1 MNVNKFADAQRS
13 HYTVYPTLKKRK
25 RNENRIPFVKL
36 LEGKELTQNAE
47 RRWELYHQLHSHFHD
62 QVTNIVE
69 NIESDLKGEI
79 SNLLFNGNKRKRKDT
94 KPCFN
99 TLFLLGSDSTTKI
112 ELPDT
117 DPNVFKV
124 LVELTPKES
133 PNVRMMLRRSMFKLF
148 TSADA
153 ELHKVPV
160 KKEETHENISDYEGS
175 PEVNGEITE
184 EGFRDE
190 EDGIGQS
197 DVSYDLS
204 LVENF
209 KTLFGKD
216 LNMVF
221 TFKDVDS
228 INFQTL
234 DNFIAVL
241 KNALK
246 NEHLQ
251 INLVFNINTNMS
263 NIEKNL
269 TQSTIRFLKRNY
281 HTLDVSSNKGFKYG
295 NRIFQSFLDTVDGKL
310 NLSARFVDFLMSKM
324 ANNSN
329 HNLQLLVKILDYSL
343 MSYFF
348 HNPFSVFIDPVNIE
362 FLNEDYL
369 NMLIRCPTF
378 MFFVEGLIKQNAPSE
393 EIRSLLTNKDST
405 LAEFFT
411 EFLVREN
418 PINGYAKH
426 VTEIL
431 ENELHIHNYNLI
443 ELYYNL
449 LVGKLESYLEKWP
462 AYRKSDQ
469 KLKFEPIDTIFQ
481 ELFTLDNNNELL
493 SQALFPCY
501 KSNLENDMLHWE
513 HTLPLGQSKAADE
526 IAFKLDN
533 SMAPVVGQMFKLYRE
548 ANSSINVYDFYTAFR
563 DTLPKKEI
571 MDFLDETSDVDSNMH
586 RFLLANEKDKAIDKV
601 SLALFMQAIFDF
613 DHMGIIKTQNNK
625 NYDIIEK
632 CIWRGI

>member
-1 MNVNKFADAQRS
+1 MNVNEFADAQRS
-13 HYTVYPTLKKRK
+13 HYTVYPTLKRRK
-25 RNENRIPFVKL
+25 KGGSRIPFVEL
-36 LEGKELTQNAE
+36 LDGKELTQNVE

-69 NIESDLKGEI
+69 NIEVDLKGEI
-79 SNLLFNGNKRKRKDT
+79 SNILFNGKKRRGT

-117 DPNVFKV
+117 DPSVFKV

-153 ELHKVPV
+153 ELHSKASV
-160 KKEETHENISDYEGS
+160 KKEGNHESISDYEES
-175 PEVNGEITE
+175 AEVNAEVMGEA
-184 EGFRDE
+184 FRN
-190 EDGIGQS
+190 EDDRTGQA

-221 TFKDVDS
+221 NFKDVDS

-269 TQSTIRFLKRNY
+269 TQSTIRFLRRNY

-310 NLSARFVDFLMSKM
+310 NLSARFVDFLLSKM

-348 HNPFSVFIDPVNIE
+348 HNPFSVFIDPVNID

-369 NMLIRCPTF
+369 DMLIRCPTF

-393 EIRSLLTNKDST
+393 EIRSLLTNKDSA
-405 LAEFFT
+405 LAEFFA

-418 PINGYAKH
+418 PINGYAKY
-426 VTEIL
+426 VADIL
-431 ENELHIHNYNLI
+431 EKELHIHNYNLI

-449 LVGKLESYLEKWP
+449 LVGKLESYLERWP
-462 AYRKSDQ
+462 AYRKSERQ
-469 KLKFEPIDTIFQ
+469 LKFEPIDTIFQ

-526 IAFKLDN
+526 TLFRLDN
-533 SMAPVVGQMFKLYRE
+533 SMAPVVGHMFKLYRE
-548 ANSSINVYDFYTAFR
+548 ANSMINVYDFYTTFR
-563 DTLPKKEI
+563 DTLPKNEI
-571 MDFLDETSDVDSNMH
+571 MNFLDETSDVDSNIH
-586 RFLLANEKDKAIDKV
+586 RFLLNNGKERVLDKV

-625 NYDIIEK
+625 NYDVIEK

>member
-1 MNVNKFADAQRS
+1 MDVTEFADAQRS
-13 HYTVYPTLKKRK
+13 HYTVSPKLKKRK
-25 RNENRIPFVKL
+25 KGASKNPFVKL
-36 LEGKELTQNAE
+36 LEGKELDQNVE
-47 RRWELYHQLHSHFHD
+47 RRWDLYHQLHSHFHD

-69 NIESDLKGEI
+69 NIEVDLKGEI
-79 SNLLFNGNKRKRKDT
+79 SNLLFNGKKKRDT

-112 ELPDT
+112 ELPPT
-117 DPNVFKV
+117 DSNVFNV

-153 ELHKVPV
+153 ELHHRNFVKNELSEDKVSDD
-160 KKEETHENISDYEGS
+160 EENADVHGE
-175 PEVNGEITE
+175 EITGGDFQE
-184 EGFRDE
+184 E
-190 EDGIGQS
+190 EDGSGQI

-209 KTLFGKD
+209 KNLFGKN

-221 TFKDVDS
+221 NFKDVDS

-241 KNALK
+241 RNALK
-246 NEHLQ
+246 NEHIQ
-251 INLVFNINTNMS
+251 INLVFNVNTNMS

-295 NRIFQSFLDTVDGKL
+295 NRIFQSFLDTVDEKL
-310 NLSARFVDFLMSKM
+310 NLSAKFVDFLLSKM
-324 ANNSN
+324 ANNST

-348 HNPFSVFIDPVNIE
+348 HNPFSVFIDPVNID

-369 NMLIRCPTF
+369 DMLIRCPTF

-393 EIRSLLTNKDST
+393 EIRSLLTNEDSA
-405 LAEFFT
+405 LAEFFA

-418 PINGYAKH
+418 PINRYAKY
-426 VTEIL
+426 VAEVL
-431 ENELHIHNYNLI
+431 EKELHIHNYNLI

-449 LVGKLESYLEKWP
+449 LVGKLESYLERWP
-462 AYRKSDQ
+462 VYRNSQK

-501 KSNLENDMLHWE
+501 KFNLENDMLNWE
-513 HTLPLGQSKAADE
+513 HTLPLGQSKANDQTLS
-526 IAFKLDN
+526 KLDS
-533 SMAPVVGQMFKLYRE
+533 SMAPIVGHMFKLYRE
-548 ANSSINVYDFYTAFR
+548 ANSSINVYDFYTTFR

-586 RFLLANEKDKAIDKV
+586 RFLLNNEKEKVLDKV

-625 NYDIIEK
+625 NYDVIEK

>member
-1 MNVNKFADAQRS
+1 MNVNEFADAQRS

-25 RNENRIPFVKL
+25 KGGRRIPFVEL
-36 LEGKELTQNAE
+36 LDGKELTQNVE

-69 NIESDLKGEI
+69 NIEVDLKGEI
-79 SNLLFNGNKRKRKDT
+79 SNILFNENKRRDS

-112 ELPDT
+112 ELPPT
-117 DPNVFKV
+117 DSNVFKV

-153 ELHKVPV
+153 ELHSKAPV
-160 KKEETHENISDYEGS
+160 KRELNHESVSDYEES
-175 PEVNGEITE
+175 VEVKDEITG
-184 EGFRDE
+184 EGFQDE
-190 EDGIGQS
+190 DDGAGQA

-209 KTLFGKD
+209 KTLFGKN

-221 TFKDVDS
+221 NFKDVDS
-228 INFQTL
+228 INFHTL

-269 TQSTIRFLKRNY
+269 TQSTIRFLRRNY

-310 NLSARFVDFLMSKM
+310 NLSSRFVDFLLSKM

-348 HNPFSVFIDPVNIE
+348 HNPFSVFIDPVNID

-369 NMLIRCPTF
+369 DMLIRCPTF

-393 EIRSLLTNKDST
+393 EIRSLLTNKDSA
-405 LAEFFT
+405 LAEFFA

-426 VTEIL
+426 VAGIL
-431 ENELHIHNYNLI
+431 ENELHIYNYNLI

-449 LVGKLESYLEKWP
+449 LVGKLESYLERWP
-462 AYRKSDQ
+462 AYRNSEQ

-513 HTLPLGQSKAADE
+513 HTLPLGQSKANNE
-526 IAFKLDN
+526 TLIKLDN
-533 SMAPVVGQMFKLYRE
+533 SMAPVVGHMFKLYRE
-548 ANSSINVYDFYTAFR
+548 ANSLINVYDFYTTFR

-571 MDFLDETSDVDSNMH
+571 MDFLDETSDIDSNIH
-586 RFLLANEKDKAIDKV
+586 RFFLNNEKDIVFDKV

-613 DHMGIIKTQNNK
+613 DHMGIIKTQNNR
-625 NYDIIEK
+625 NYDVIEK

>member
-1 MNVNKFADAQRS
+1 MNVNEFADAQRS

-25 RNENRIPFVKL
+25 KGGRRIPFVEL
-36 LEGKELTQNAE
+36 LDGKELTQNVE

-69 NIESDLKGEI
+69 NIEVDLKGEI
-79 SNLLFNGNKRKRKDT
+79 SNILFNENKRRDS

-112 ELPDT
+112 ELPPT
-117 DPNVFKV
+117 DSNVFKV

-153 ELHKVPV
+153 ELHSKAPV
-160 KKEETHENISDYEGS
+160 KRELNHESVSDYEES
-175 PEVNGEITE
+175 VEVKDEITG
-184 EGFRDE
+184 EGFQDE
-190 EDGIGQS
+190 DDGAGQA

-209 KTLFGKD
+209 KTLFGKN

-221 TFKDVDS
+221 NFKDVDS

-269 TQSTIRFLKRNY
+269 TQSTIRFLRRNY

-310 NLSARFVDFLMSKM
+310 NLSSRFVDFLLSKM

-348 HNPFSVFIDPVNIE
+348 HNPFSVFIDPVNID

-369 NMLIRCPTF
+369 DMLIRCPTF

-393 EIRSLLTNKDST
+393 EIRSLLTNKDSA
-405 LAEFFT
+405 LAEFFA

-426 VTEIL
+426 VAGIL
-431 ENELHIHNYNLI
+431 ENELHIYNYNLI

-449 LVGKLESYLEKWP
+449 LVGKLESYLERWP
-462 AYRKSDQ
+462 AYRNSEQ

-513 HTLPLGQSKAADE
+513 HTLPLGQSKANNE
-526 IAFKLDN
+526 TLIKLDN
-533 SMAPVVGQMFKLYRE
+533 SMAPVVGHMFKLYRE
-548 ANSSINVYDFYTAFR
+548 ANSLINVYDFYTTFR

-571 MDFLDETSDVDSNMH
+571 MDFLDETSDIDSNIH
-586 RFLLANEKDKAIDKV
+586 RFFLNNEKDIVFDKV

-613 DHMGIIKTQNNK
+613 DHMGIIKTQNNR
-625 NYDIIEK
+625 NYDVIEK

>member
-1 MNVNKFADAQRS
+1 MNVNEFADAQRS
-13 HYTVYPTLKKRK
+13 HYTVYPTLKKRRK
-25 RNENRIPFVKL
+25 GGSKIPFVNL
-36 LEGKELTQNAE
+36 LDGKELTQNVE

-69 NIESDLKGEI
+69 NIEVDLKGEI
-79 SNLLFNGNKRKRKDT
+79 SNILFNGSKRKDT

-112 ELPDT
+112 ELPDI

-153 ELHKVPV
+153 ELHNKTSV
-160 KKEETHENISDYEGS
+160 KREVTNENINDYEES
-175 PEVNGEITE
+175 TEANGGIMG
-184 EGFRDE
+184 EGVR
-190 EDGIGQS
+190 EDDDGLVQA

-209 KTLFGKD
+209 KALFGKN
-216 LNMVF
+216 LNMIF
-221 TFKDVDS
+221 NFKEVDS

-234 DNFIAVL
+234 DNFIVVL
-241 KNALK
+241 KNILK

-269 TQSTIRFLKRNY
+269 PQSTIRFLKRNY

-310 NLSARFVDFLMSKM
+310 NLSARFVDFLLSKM

-348 HNPFSVFIDPVNIE
+348 HNPFSVFIDPVNID

-405 LAEFFT
+405 LAEFFA

-426 VTEIL
+426 VTQVL
-431 ENELHIHNYNLI
+431 ERELHIYNYNLI

-449 LVGKLESYLEKWP
+449 LVGRLEPYLERWS
-462 AYRKSDQ
+462 AYRNSDR

-513 HTLPLGQSKAADE
+513 HTLPLGQSKADDE
-526 IAFKLDN
+526 TLLKLDN
-533 SMAPVVGQMFKLYRE
+533 SMAPVVGHMFKLYRE
-548 ANSSINVYDFYTAFR
+548 ANSSINVYDFYTTFR

-571 MDFLDETSDVDSNMH
+571 MDFLDETSDVDSNI
-586 RFLLANEKDKAIDKV
+586 RRLLLENEKARVIDKV
-601 SLALFMQAIFDF
+601 SLALFMQAVFDF
-613 DHMGIIKTQNNK
+613 DHMGIIKTQNNR
-625 NYDIIEK
+625 NYDVIEK